1 MDNSARDLKIRYHDI
16 TLFLVLIPFI
26 NALNYYLTYSHIPF
40 NWHTLATF
48 LIDTLEGYAAW
59 WGMRS
64 VIIFLDRKMP
74 YTSSPLKRI
83 VVQIILSSAVG
94 LLIIIMLTEILNRI
108 VREGPI
114 PMNFYTNDIF
124 IFLIWFFVFN
134 GMYIGLYYYYAM
146 RHIEALRQQDKKI
159 RTEGFFVRQGR
170 QNLSIPYADILGFSV
185 EGEYSVL
192 ITQLFKKYFLD
203 QSLDKIEQSVPDE
216 IFFRLNRQ
224 YLISRLALKGFS
236 RSENGKLNVL
246 IKYPEQFPDTIQVS
260 RTKAPAFKQWY
271 QPE

>member
-1 MDNSARDLKIRYHDI
+1 MDHSTEDIKIKYHDVP
-16 TLFLVLIPFI
+16 LFLVLIPFI

-40 NWHTLATF
+40 NWHTVITF
-48 LIDTLEGYAAW
+48 LIDTLEGYVAW

-64 VIIFLDRKMP
+64 VILFLDRKMP
-74 YTSSPLKRI
+74 YSSSPVKRI
-83 VVQIILSSAVG
+83 LLQIILSSAVG
-94 LLIIIMLTEILNRI
+94 LLIIIILTEILNWI
-108 VREGPI
+108 VKDGPV

-134 GMYIGLYYYYAM
+134 GIYVGLYYYYAM
-146 RHIEALRQQDKKI
+146 RHMEALRQEDKKI
-159 RTEGFFVRQGR
+159 RTEGFFVKQGR
-170 QNLSIPYADILGFSV
+170 QNLSIPFSEILGFYV

-192 ITQLFKKYFLD
+192 ITPQFKKYFLD
-203 QSLDKIEQSVPDE
+203 QSLDKIEQSVPEE

-246 IKYPEQFPDTIQVS
+246 IKYPEYFPDTVQVS
-260 RTKAPAFKQWY
+260 RTKAPVFKQWY